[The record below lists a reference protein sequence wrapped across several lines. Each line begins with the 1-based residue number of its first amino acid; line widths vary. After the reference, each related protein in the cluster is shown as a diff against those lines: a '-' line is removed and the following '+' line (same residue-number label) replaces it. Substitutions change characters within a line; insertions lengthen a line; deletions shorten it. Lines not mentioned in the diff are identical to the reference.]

1 MGDRDLIRR
10 AKQRDEAAWEEIYE
24 RHKQG
29 IYRYIYYR
37 VSDVRLAEDLMQ
49 EVFLKAVAA
58 VDSFDFRGVSLSA
71 WLYRIA
77 RNLVIDHYRCRSE
90 QKELTLN
97 ESLAASEEDI
107 SATIE
112 KKLAR
117 RQLWRALGRLTDL
130 QRDVIILKFIEG
142 KEAIYYVCSTEG
154 DRANIEELKKNF
166 AEFLMDENFASIKF
180 ENWYSLFSS
189 LVSHKN
195 FSRKRKIIL
204 ALDEFPYLIL
214 SNPNIPSI
222 FQKIWDN
229 ILRKENIML
238 ILCGSYISVMERKVI
253 NKRSPLYGRR
263 TASFLLNS
271 LDFVELKKFLPNYS
285 AEDLIN
291 SWSVVGGVPAYLQKF
306 DANLDFWENVKNNIA
321 KGSYLYEE
329 AEILLRDEFR
339 EPKNYKLILKAI
351 SFGYRTLGKI
361 CNFTYLD
368 KSMVSKYLDILKEVK
383 IVQER
388 VPVTERKRFK
398 GRLYEI
404 IDPYFNFWFRFV
416 YPNKIDLEAHR
427 EDIIIENIKQ
437 EFRQYVAEMF
447 EILIENLIRKRYL
460 LDKLSFTKIGK
471 WWHKDKE
478 IDLVAL
484 NEKTKEILFSVIS
497 HDLKNAFTSL
507 ILGTEMLNENSDLDR
522 DEISIIAK
530 ELDRNVKNNFNMMQ
544 NLLEWARIQMGRI
557 DFKPQRFNLSQSIDE
572 ALKILKYKARK
583 KNLSFVTQIDKE
595 LNVYADARMI
605 FSVIQNLVGNAI
617 KFSKIGGEISI
628 AALQEKDKIKLTIS
642 DNGVGISKENLKN
655 LFKIDKIK
663 STKGTEGEKGT
674 GFGLILCREFILKN
688 KGTIFVD
695 SILGYGTKVTV
706 YLPV

>member
-1 MGDRDLIRR
+1 MIQQFVNR
-10 AKQRDEAAWEEIYE
+10 E
-24 RHKQG
+24 
-29 IYRYIYYR
+29 
-37 VSDVRLAEDLMQ
+37 
-49 EVFLKAVAA
+49 
-58 VDSFDFRGVSLSA
+58 
-71 WLYRIA
+71 
-77 RNLVIDHYRCRSE
+77 
-90 QKELTLN
+90 KELKIL
-97 ESLAASEEDI
+97 EREYSSKFPSFVIIYGRRRIGKSE
-107 SATIE
+107 
-112 KKLAR
+112 L
-117 RQLWRALGRLTDL
+117 
-130 QRDVIILKFIEG
+130 ILKFIEG

-189 LVSHKN
+189 FVSHKN

-253 NKRSPLYGRR
+253 NKKSPLYGRR
-263 TASFLLNS
+263 TASFLLDP

-285 AEDLIN
+285 TEDLIN

-388 VPVTERKRFK
+388 VPVTEKKRFK

-404 IDPYFNFWFRFV
+404 VDPYFNFWFRFV

-460 LDKLSFTKIGK
+460 LRDLIFTKIGK
-471 WWHKDKE
+471 QWGKIANKPKGENTYE
-478 IDLVAL
+478 IDLVGL
-484 NEKTKEILFSVIS
+484 NEKTKEILFGECKWKEKVNPKKILEELVEKAQYVQWHNRERKESFAIFAKSFSKKIDEFEGKKVYCF
-497 HDLKNAFTSL
+497 DLK
-507 ILGTEMLNENSDLDR
+507 DLER
-522 DEISIIAK
+522 
-530 ELDRNVKNNFNMMQ
+530 
-544 NLLEWARIQMGRI
+544 LL
-557 DFKPQRFNLSQSIDE
+557 K
-572 ALKILKYKARK
+572 
-583 KNLSFVTQIDKE
+583 
-595 LNVYADARMI
+595 
-605 FSVIQNLVGNAI
+605 
-617 KFSKIGGEISI
+617 
-628 AALQEKDKIKLTIS
+628 
-642 DNGVGISKENLKN
+642 
-655 LFKIDKIK
+655 
-663 STKGTEGEKGT
+663 
-674 GFGLILCREFILKN
+674 
-688 KGTIFVD
+688 
-695 SILGYGTKVTV
+695 
-706 YLPV
+706 